1 MAKEQYFLPQSNQS
15 LIRDIDPYVA
25 NVLHLKTDL
34 NVKTIALY
42 ETEDGKRPFKQWLD
56 SLRDK
61 VTIARINARLGRIE
75 LGNFGD
81 AKPVG
86 NGVMELRL
94 VFGSGYRIYYG
105 LDGDKLVVLLMGGDK
120 STQEKDIKTA
130 HNYWSDYLRR
140 TQNE

>member
-1 MAKEQYFLPQSNQS
+1 
-15 LIRDIDPYVA
+15 
-25 NVLHLKTDL
+25 
-34 NVKTIALY
+34 VKTIAIY

-61 VTIARINARLGRIE
+61 VAVARINARLTRVE

-94 VFGSGYRIYYG
+94 VFGAELHFPGA
-105 LDGDKLVVLLMGGDK
+105 
-120 STQEKDIKTA
+120 TQLHKWDPVDCMIGNHPIA
-130 HNYWSDYLRR
+130 
-140 TQNE
+140 

>member
-1 MAKEQYFLPQSNQS
+1 M
-15 LIRDIDPYVA
+15 
-25 NVLHLKTDL
+25 
-34 NVKTIALY
+34 KTIALY

-61 VTIARINARLGRIE
+61 VTIARINARLDRIE

-105 LDGDKLVVLLMGGDK
+105 LDGDKLVVLLMGGEK

>member
-1 MAKEQYFLPQSNQS
+1 M
-15 LIRDIDPYVA
+15 
-25 NVLHLKTDL
+25 
-34 NVKTIALY
+34 KTIALY
-42 ETEDGKRPFKQWLD
+42 ETEDEKRPFKQWLY

-120 STQEKDIKTA
+120 STQEKDIKNA

>member
-1 MAKEQYFLPQSNQS
+1 M
-15 LIRDIDPYVA
+15 
-25 NVLHLKTDL
+25 
-34 NVKTIALY
+34 KTIAIY
-42 ETEDGKRPFKQWLD
+42 ETEDGQLPFKNWLM

-61 VTIARINARLGRIE
+61 VIVARIYARLARVE

-105 LDGDKLVVLLMGGDK
+105 IDGEKLVILLSGGDK
-120 STQEKDIKTA
+120 SSQDKDIKLA
-130 HNYWSDYLRR
+130 QHYWNAVSYTHLTLPTNR
-140 TQNE
+140 EV

>member
-1 MAKEQYFLPQSNQS
+1 MCYIEDVEA
-15 LIRDIDPYVA
+15 
-25 NVLHLKTDL
+25 
-34 NVKTIALY
+34 NVKTIAIY

-61 VTIARINARLGRIE
+61 VAVARINARLSRVE

-94 VFGSGYRIYYG
+94 VFGSGFRIYYG
-105 LDGDKLVVLLMGGDK
+105 LDGEKLVVLLTGGDK
-120 STQEKDIKTA
+120 STQDKDIKTA
-130 HNYWSDYLRR
+130 HDYWSDYLRR
-140 TQNE
+140 THNG

>member
-1 MAKEQYFLPQSNQS
+1 M
-15 LIRDIDPYVA
+15 
-25 NVLHLKTDL
+25 
-34 NVKTIALY
+34 KTIALY
-42 ETEDGKRPFKQWLD
+42 ETEDGKRPFKHWLD

-105 LDGDKLVVLLMGGDK
+105 LDDDKLVVLLMGGDK

-130 HNYWSDYLRR
+130 HNYWSDYLKR